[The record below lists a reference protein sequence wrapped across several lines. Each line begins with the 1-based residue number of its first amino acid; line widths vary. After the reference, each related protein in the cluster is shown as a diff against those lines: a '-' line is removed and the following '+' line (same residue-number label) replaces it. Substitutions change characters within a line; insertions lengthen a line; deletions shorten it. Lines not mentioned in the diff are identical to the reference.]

1 MGGWFRRNIHCLQ
14 SDVNQE
20 VGPRGKRSPRK
31 CISFPSICVFVDF
44 LPYFPRLT
52 GTSGSRRPQLGGA
65 TLPLLC
71 HCCTTVQL
79 CSSATVPHQ
88 LVKSGNLT
96 THHLVKWSSLE
107 SQDKDPLIGEHHH
120 AGRLKTAWME
130 ILVQKPQSCRCISA
144 SSPSATFEHQTGHH
158 RYAEGSGAKAMSG
171 ERGYIDVLCSFLSQ
185 PLARFECR
193 WRP

>member
-1 MGGWFRRNIHCLQ
+1 MHF
-14 SDVNQE
+14 
-20 VGPRGKRSPRK
+20 
-31 CISFPSICVFVDF
+31 ISFYLCICGFPSVLSPPHGNQR
-44 LPYFPRLT
+44 LPAPPAGWRH
-52 GTSGSRRPQLGGA
+52 SA
-65 TLPLLC
+65 TAVPLL
-71 HCCTTVQL
+71 HSCTVAQCATVQL

-130 ILVQKPQSCRCISA
+130 ILVQKPQSCHCISA
-144 SSPSATFEHQTGHH
+144 SSPSATFEHQTGHR

>member
-14 SDVNQE
+14 CLQSDVKQE
-20 VGPRGKRSPRK
+20 VGQRGKRSPRK

-65 TLPLLC
+65 TLPLLY

-130 ILVQKPQSCRCISA
+130 ILVRKPHSCHCISA
-144 SSPSATFEHQTGHH
+144 ISD
-158 RYAEGSGAKAMSG
+158 
-171 ERGYIDVLCSFLSQ
+171 I
-185 PLARFECR
+185 
-193 WRP
+193 

>member
-1 MGGWFRRNIHCLQ
+1 MGGWFRRNIPCLQ

-20 VGPRGKRSPRK
+20 VGQRGKRSPRK

-65 TLPLLC
+65 TLPVC
-71 HCCTTVQL
+71 HCCTVVQWHSGPL

-130 ILVQKPQSCRCISA
+130 ILVQKPQSCRCIIAISD
-144 SSPSATFEHQTGHH
+144 
-158 RYAEGSGAKAMSG
+158 
-171 ERGYIDVLCSFLSQ
+171 I
-185 PLARFECR
+185 
-193 WRP
+193 

>member
-1 MGGWFRRNIHCLQ
+1 MGGWFRRNIPCLQ

-120 AGRLKTAWME
+120 AGWLKSQDC
-130 ILVQKPQSCRCISA
+130 LD
-144 SSPSATFEHQTGHH
+144 
-158 RYAEGSGAKAMSG
+158 SGAKAT
-171 ERGYIDVLCSFLSQ
+171 ILSLHQ
-185 PLARFECR
+185 CIIAISDI
-193 WRP
+193 